1 MVMLDL
7 WTNTNLG
14 DTGNV
19 WKTEDCDATS
29 APVSANFARGNAGCL
44 YGHGQTRFN
53 CESSTC
59 KIK

>member
-1 MVMLDL
+1 MVI
-7 WTNTNLG
+7 TNTIQG
-14 DTGNV
+14 DTGND
-19 WKTEDCDATS
+19 WKTGDCDATS
-29 APVSANFARGNAGCL
+29 APVSANCVWDSGGCL